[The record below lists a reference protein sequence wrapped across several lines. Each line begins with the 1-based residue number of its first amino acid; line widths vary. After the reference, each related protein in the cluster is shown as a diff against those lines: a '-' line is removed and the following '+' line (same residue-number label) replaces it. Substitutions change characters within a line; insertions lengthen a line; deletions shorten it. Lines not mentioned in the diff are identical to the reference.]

1 MAEDRD
7 RKPRPGGP
15 GTTSDPNQSNREP
28 ARDRGAEQVR
38 EAPVGPV
45 PGGPRP
51 ETRPEERRDD
61 ADPRER

>member
-1 MAEDRD
+1 MSDDREK
-7 RKPRPGGP
+7 RPRPGGP

-38 EAPVGPV
+38 EAPIGPV

-51 ETRPEERRDD
+51 GEKSGDEARGPRRKD
-61 ADPRER
+61 

>member
-7 RKPRPGGP
+7 RKPRPGAP

-38 EAPVGPV
+38 EAPVDPV

-51 ETRPEERRDD
+51 EERPDKPEPRTR
-61 ADPRER
+61 